1 MIEYTTFHLVCSLCV
16 IFPLFV
22 SLLKSRCIILVT
34 SLLSGSLALMHSAV
48 LIENNNPNVVNGFAA
63 ADALCGVVVTLAV
76 GYTLSLFKTCLGTF
90 RVLWLVALVTSSNGY
105 AFVKNLSG
113 QAYLP
118 NDITIVA
125 LGVSAFVLIM
135 CAIYIKCQRSRITR
149 TIRHQIA
156 EGILVLGAFIIRF
169 DDDINRIINFRIGFS
184 IWHLSCWICLS
195 VCCFITA
202 NDEDDELHNEDGENA
217 L

>member
-16 IFPLFV
+16 IFPLFI
-22 SLLKSRCIILVT
+22 SLLKSNCIILVT
-34 SLLSGSLALMHSAV
+34 SLLSGFLAVMHSAV
-48 LIENNNPNVVNGFAA
+48 LIENNNSNIINGFAA
-63 ADALCGVVVTLAV
+63 ADALCGVVVTLAA

-105 AFVKNLSG
+105 AFVKNVSG

-118 NDITIVA
+118 NDITIIA

-156 EGILVLGAFIIRF
+156 EGFLVLGAFIIRF
-169 DDDINRIINFRIGFS
+169 DDDIYRIIEFRIGFS
-184 IWHLSCWICLS
+184 VWHLCCWICLT
-195 VCCFITA
+195 VCCFITT
-202 NDEDDELHNEDGENA
+202 NDEDDELNNEHGENA